1 MKSWE
6 LIAFTAS
13 FWEMKT
19 LWIMGCNLET
29 FVYWKRYQIQDSL
42 QLCWK
47 GPYHVLLTNSCVVKL
62 KGVNPGFLS
71 LNF

>member
-6 LIAFTAS
+6 LIPFIAS

-29 FVYWKRYQIQDSL
+29 FVYWKRYQTQDSL
-42 QLCWK
+42 LLLWK
-47 GPYHVLLTNSCVVKL
+47 GPYQVLLNNICVVKL

-71 LNF
+71 LIF